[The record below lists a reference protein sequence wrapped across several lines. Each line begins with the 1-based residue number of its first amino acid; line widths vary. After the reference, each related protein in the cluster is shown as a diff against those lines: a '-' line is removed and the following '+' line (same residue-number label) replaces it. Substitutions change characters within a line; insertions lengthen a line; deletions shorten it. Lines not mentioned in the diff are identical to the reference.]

1 MNTKGISKFF
11 QNIKKKHL
19 LRKLSRKIF
28 LSHINSLLFLAIL
41 TGVSTG
47 FLSVLFRTMLEHSG
61 DFVKAVSIWLQD
73 NVHNYS
79 VAIIPIV
86 GAVILVILMRIFPF
100 VVGGYSMPNFLKSI
114 HLQGGLIKTREIF
127 AKMATT
133 TITIT
138 SGGSVGVE
146 GPIAQIGG
154 AAGSKI
160 GRLFAMSTNRLKVL
174 IACGSASAIAAQ
186 FNAPLAGVLFAQEV
200 IMLGNFGLE
209 SFGAI
214 VIACG
219 VATAIS
225 RSYYS
230 DVALFDVLNYQLQ
243 FSDFLLVCVMGVLLG
258 LLSCVFIRIFYSTSS
273 IFQKMNI
280 PPLSKP
286 ILGAAIVGFLGL
298 FSAGVLGEGYDVIR
312 SVLHFNNYTIG
323 ILVVLVVLKI
333 VATSVTIGSGN
344 VGGIFGPSLFIGAVF
359 GALFGSVVHTF
370 TDLQIQTWFFAL
382 VGMGAFLAA
391 TTHAP
396 LTSIFLLFELTGDFE
411 VIVPAMFA
419 SIIGTSLTKTIMKES
434 IDTMQLAREGIHLE
448 EGREVNI
455 LQSIETHQVMHKDF
469 TYLREGDTFATLIKL
484 MSKHKK
490 HYYPN
495 S

>member
-1 MNTKGISKFF
+1 
-11 QNIKKKHL
+11 
-19 LRKLSRKIF
+19 
-28 LSHINSLLFLAIL
+28 
-41 TGVSTG
+41 
-47 FLSVLFRTMLEHSG
+47 
-61 DFVKAVSIWLQD
+61 
-73 NVHNYS
+73 
-79 VAIIPIV
+79 
-86 GAVILVILMRIFPF
+86 
-100 VVGGYSMPNFLKSI
+100 
-114 HLQGGLIKTREIF
+114 
-127 AKMATT
+127 
-133 TITIT
+133 
-138 SGGSVGVE
+138 
-146 GPIAQIGG
+146 
-154 AAGSKI
+154 
-160 GRLFAMSTNRLKVL
+160 
-174 IACGSASAIAAQ
+174 
-186 FNAPLAGVLFAQEV
+186 
-200 IMLGNFGLE
+200 
-209 SFGAI
+209 
-214 VIACG
+214 
-219 VATAIS
+219 
-225 RSYYS
+225 
-230 DVALFDVLNYQLQ
+230 
-243 FSDFLLVCVMGVLLG
+243 MGVLLG
-258 LLSCVFIRIFYSTSS
+258 LLSCV
-273 IFQKMNI
+273 
-280 PPLSKP
+280 SKP

-490 HYYPN
+490 HYYPILNDKNKFIGIVTFQIIQEIIAREELKDLLVMKDIMSTNLTTLTSKDNLSDALHIFSIKDLEVLPVVDKKDKNQIVGMLYQRDIIDKYN
-495 S
+495 SALATHDFQKEE